1 MSVDARAA
9 RLKGAQETQP
19 RTTSAFP
26 ALAAE
31 APPTA
36 LDTSFS
42 ATLRLCGC
50 RKRSLL
56 WQPTGVE
63 ISEHYWATAAL
74 AGGQTSTHQR
84 RWPPLDV
91 NQPSRSVSLQQ
102 AVFGCLLWNPC
113 RELTRIANRGS
124 ALLARISSK
133 AKVNAI
139 INNDSAGDENN
150 LIILASPQIYPVAAP
165 NIHMHFTH
173 KQTYM
178 YTLYAHTYTTCRTC
192 ICVDGHK
199 VACSS

>member
-9 RLKGAQETQP
+9 RLKGAQETQS

-63 ISEHYWATAAL
+63 ISEHYWATAAP

-133 AKVNAI
+133 AKLNAI
-139 INNDSAGDENN
+139 INNDSVGDENSRFN
-150 LIILASPQIYPVAAP
+150 
-165 NIHMHFTH
+165 NIGFPANISSLSTEHSHA
-173 KQTYM
+173 
-178 YTLYAHTYTTCRTC
+178 LYAQTDIHVYT
-192 ICVDGHK
+192 ICTHLYNM
-199 VACSS
+199 